1 MRGGALCNYSEIF
14 EGTTDDTYTLGEII
28 IDGGVYIDKYDPS
41 KIIKVLNY
49 GMHEYYILKMLEHLG
64 FTPEIYGLYSCSKKN
79 SKIMYVVM
87 ERIDG
92 TDLLHLLEEEY
103 ERNIQENRST
113 KSKDITFRFVS
124 RFIDEIYE
132 LYIILLENGL
142 IHQDLYLQNIILGNN
157 GKVYFIDFEHVI
169 DVGHPV
175 PLSDGLSKKELFEN
189 IINRKPIHNPNPANY
204 RNISGGKYEKKIND
218 SKIHTFTPSLCPFYF
233 SSIIY
238 KMKTRRKN
246 VREKN
251 NKQNRKKTL
260 RKTRR
265 RSKIKGGNNSYID
278 ELLKKGVVV
287 YDSKYDNKA
296 ELIDI
301 DYAPYN
307 VLTFRVLDLKKPFQ
321 INHLEYY
328 VPTEGDNPEF
338 VVPFNSFLSSI
349 ERKNKI
355 NFILYNSY

>member
-175 PLSDGLSKKELFEN
+175 PLSDGLSKEELFEN

-204 RNISGGKYEKKIND
+204 RNILGGKYEKKGNKKQTI
-218 SKIHTFTPSLCPFYF
+218 K
-233 SSIIY
+233 
-238 KMKTRRKN
+238 RKN
-246 VREKN
+246 SK
-251 NKQNRKKTL
+251 KQTIKRKK
-260 RKTRR
+260 
-265 RSKIKGGNNSYID
+265 
-278 ELLKKGVVV
+278 
-287 YDSKYDNKA
+287 NK
-296 ELIDI
+296 
-301 DYAPYN
+301 
-307 VLTFRVLDLKKPFQ
+307 R
-321 INHLEYY
+321 
-328 VPTEGDNPEF
+328 
-338 VVPFNSFLSSI
+338 
-349 ERKNKI
+349 
-355 NFILYNSY
+355 